1 MLVNVSSKPMSILF
15 IANSAYF
22 LHHYYE
28 HLLAFFTS
36 SGYCVSIIV
45 PLENNAMEKD
55 FPTDYATYFLPFFHA
70 YQFDGFKQ
78 IKLHRELK
86 KKLLETKPS
95 AVLSFT
101 FKISIAAAI
110 VCRSLQIPFIPT
122 FTGLGFLFM
131 HQKIIANVSGFFL
144 KKIFQ
149 QCPMILFQNRED
161 GNYFL
166 RNKWINIEKM
176 NFIAGSG
183 ICPTYY
189 QPITYPKRKKT
200 RVILYLGRIQ
210 YDKGIQCLI
219 ASLKRLKNENI
230 PFQCLIAGKI
240 GGGHPTDIP
249 LFRMLEWEKEGIIQ
263 YVGNHSDVRPLIAMA
278 NIIVQPSKRE
288 GLSRTILEALACGR
302 PVVSSTAPG
311 CAELI
316 KEGENGWLFPTDN
329 IQELTVLFKKIL
341 LMPYSKLLSM
351 AKQSPGSIPPC
362 YFNLSI
368 HQGYALSIE
377 KIMCLK

>member
-1 MLVNVSSKPMSILF
+1 
-15 IANSAYF
+15 
-22 LHHYYE
+22 
-28 HLLAFFTS
+28 
-36 SGYCVSIIV
+36 
-45 PLENNAMEKD
+45 
-55 FPTDYATYFLPFFHA
+55 
-70 YQFDGFKQ
+70 
-78 IKLHRELK
+78 
-86 KKLLETKPS
+86 
-95 AVLSFT
+95 
-101 FKISIAAAI
+101 
-110 VCRSLQIPFIPT
+110 
-122 FTGLGFLFM
+122 
-131 HQKIIANVSGFFL
+131 
-144 KKIFQ
+144 
-149 QCPMILFQNRED
+149 MILFQNKED

-166 RNKWINIEKM
+166 RNKWIDIEKM

-189 QPITYPKRKKT
+189 QPIIYPKRKKT

-249 LFRMLEWEKEGIIQ
+249 LLRMLEWEKEGIIQ
-263 YVGNHSDVRPLIAMA
+263 YLGNHSDVRPLIAMA

-329 IQELTVLFKKIL
+329 IEELTVLFKKIL
-341 LMPYSKLLSM
+341 LMPYSKLLSI
-351 AKQSPGSIPPC
+351 AKQAPGSIPPH

-368 HQGYALSIE
+368 HKSYALSIE

>member
-1 MLVNVSSKPMSILF
+1 MLMNVSSKPVSILF

-28 HLLAFFTS
+28 HLLLFFAS
-36 SGYCVSIIV
+36 SGYRVSIIV
-45 PLENNAMEKD
+45 PLDNNALEND
-55 FPTDYATYFLPFFHA
+55 LPTDYNTYFLPFFHA
-70 YQFDGFKQ
+70 YQFNGFKQ
-78 IKLHRELK
+78 IRLHLELRK
-86 KKLLETKPS
+86 ILLKTKPS
-95 AVLSFT
+95 AVFSFT
-101 FKISIAAAI
+101 FKISIAVAI
-110 VCRSLQIPFIPT
+110 VCRALHIPLIPT

-131 HQKIIANVSGFFL
+131 HQKIIANVSGFLL

-149 QCPMILFQNRED
+149 QCPVILFQNKED
-161 GNYFL
+161 GHYFL
-166 RNKWINIEKM
+166 RNKWIHIEKM

-189 QPITYPKRKKT
+189 QPITYPECAKT

-210 YDKGIQCLI
+210 YDKGLQCLI
-219 ASLKRLKNENI
+219 ACLKRLKNENI
-230 PFQCLIAGKI
+230 PFKCIMAGKI
-240 GGGHPTDIP
+240 GNGHPTDIP
-249 LFRMLEWEKEGIIQ
+249 LFSVLEWEKEGIIQ
-263 YVGNHSDVRPLIAMA
+263 YVGNHSDVRPLLALA
-278 NIIVQPSKRE
+278 NMIVQPSKRE

-329 IQELTVLFKKIL
+329 IKELTLLFKKIL

-351 AKQSPGSIPPC
+351 AKQSPGSIPPR

-377 KIMCLK
+377 KINCMK

>member
-1 MLVNVSSKPMSILF
+1 MLMNVSSKPVSILF

-28 HLLAFFTS
+28 HLLAFFIS
-36 SGYCVSIIV
+36 SGYRVSIIV
-45 PLENNAMEKD
+45 PLDNKTVEKE
-55 FPTDYATYFLPFFHA
+55 FPEDCATYFLPFFHA
-70 YQFDGFKQ
+70 YQFNGFKQ

-86 KKLLETKPS
+86 KILLDTKPS
-95 AVLSFT
+95 AVFSFT
-101 FKISIAAAI
+101 FKISITAAI
-110 VCRSLQIPFIPT
+110 VCRELHIPLIPT

-131 HQKIIANVSGFFL
+131 HQKIIADLSGFLL

-149 QCPMILFQNRED
+149 QCPMILFQNKED
-161 GNYFL
+161 GHYFL
-166 RNKWINIEKM
+166 RNKWIDIEKM
-176 NFIAGSG
+176 SFIAGSG

-189 QPITYPKRKKT
+189 QPIIYPEHTKT

-210 YDKGIQCLI
+210 YDKGLQCLI
-219 ASLKRLKNENI
+219 GSLKRLKNENI
-230 PFQCLIAGKI
+230 PFQCLMAGKI
-240 GGGHPTDIP
+240 GGGHPSDIP
-249 LFRMLEWEKEGIIQ
+249 YFKILEWQREGIIH
-263 YVGNHSDVRPLIAMA
+263 YVGNHSDVRPLLGLA
-278 NIIVQPSKRE
+278 NMIVQPSKRE
-288 GLSRTILEALACGR
+288 GLSRTILEALASGR

-316 KEGENGWLFPTDN
+316 IEGENGWLFPIDN
-329 IQELTVLFKKIL
+329 VKELTQIFKKIL

-351 AKQSPGSIPPC
+351 AKQSPGSIPPR

-377 KIMCLK
+377 KIICLK

>member
-1 MLVNVSSKPMSILF
+1 
-15 IANSAYF
+15 
-22 LHHYYE
+22 
-28 HLLAFFTS
+28 
-36 SGYCVSIIV
+36 
-45 PLENNAMEKD
+45 
-55 FPTDYATYFLPFFHA
+55 
-70 YQFDGFKQ
+70 
-78 IKLHRELK
+78 
-86 KKLLETKPS
+86 
-95 AVLSFT
+95 
-101 FKISIAAAI
+101 
-110 VCRSLQIPFIPT
+110 
-122 FTGLGFLFM
+122 
-131 HQKIIANVSGFFL
+131 
-144 KKIFQ
+144 
-149 QCPMILFQNRED
+149 
-161 GNYFL
+161 
-166 RNKWINIEKM
+166 
-176 NFIAGSG
+176 
-183 ICPTYY
+183 
-189 QPITYPKRKKT
+189 
-200 RVILYLGRIQ
+200 
-210 YDKGIQCLI
+210 
-219 ASLKRLKNENI
+219 
-230 PFQCLIAGKI
+230 
-240 GGGHPTDIP
+240 
-249 LFRMLEWEKEGIIQ
+249 MLEWEKEGIIQ

>member
-1 MLVNVSSKPMSILF
+1 MNASSKPISILF

-22 LHHYYE
+22 LKHYYE
-28 HLLAFFTS
+28 HLLTFFAS
-36 SGYCVSIIV
+36 SGYRVSIII
-45 PLENNAMEKD
+45 PLEHNATEDD
-55 FPTDYATYFLPFFHA
+55 FPTDYPTYFLPFFHA
-70 YQFDGFKQ
+70 YQFNGFKQ

-86 KKLLETKPS
+86 KILLKINPS

-110 VCRSLQIPFIPT
+110 VCKLLHIPFIPT

-131 HQKIIANVSGFFL
+131 HHKIIANLSGFFL
-144 KKIFQ
+144 KKIFH
-149 QCPMILFQNRED
+149 QCPIILFQNKED

-166 RNKWINIEKM
+166 KNKWINIEKM
-176 NFIAGSG
+176 KFIAGSG

-189 QPITYPKRKKT
+189 QPIIYPEHKKT

-210 YDKGIQCLI
+210 YDKGLQCLI
-219 ASLKRLKNENI
+219 SCLKRLKNENI
-230 PFQCLIAGKI
+230 PFKCLLAGKI
-240 GGGHPTDIP
+240 GSGHPTDIP
-249 LFRMLEWEKEGIIQ
+249 LFRMLEWEKEELIK

-341 LMPYSKLLSM
+341 LMPYSKLLSV
-351 AKQSPGSIPPC
+351 AKQAPGSIPPC
-362 YFNLSI
+362 YLNLSI
-368 HQGYALSIE
+368 HEGYALSIE
-377 KIMCLK
+377 KIMCFK

>member
-1 MLVNVSSKPMSILF
+1 MNASSKPISILF

-22 LHHYYE
+22 LKHYYE
-28 HLLAFFTS
+28 HLLTFFVS
-36 SGYCVSIIV
+36 SGYRVSIIV
-45 PLENNAMEKD
+45 PLDHNATEDD
-55 FPTDYATYFLPFFHA
+55 FSTDYDTYFLPFFHA
-70 YQFDGFKQ
+70 YQFNGFKQ

-86 KKLLETKPS
+86 KILLKINPS

-131 HQKIIANVSGFFL
+131 HHKIIANLSGFFL

-149 QCPMILFQNRED
+149 QCPIILFQNKED

-166 RNKWINIEKM
+166 RNKWINIEKIK
-176 NFIAGSG
+176 FIAGSG

-189 QPITYPKRKKT
+189 QPIIYPEHTKT

-210 YDKGIQCLI
+210 YDKGLQCLI
-219 ASLKRLKNENI
+219 ACLKRLKDEKI
-230 PFQCLIAGKI
+230 PFKCLMAGKI

-249 LFRMLEWEKEGIIQ
+249 LIRILEWEKEGIIQ

-278 NIIVQPSKRE
+278 NMIVQPSKRE

-316 KEGENGWLFPTDN
+316 KEGKNGWLFPTDN
-329 IQELTVLFKKIL
+329 IKELTLLFKKIL
-341 LMPYSKLLSM
+341 LMPYSKLLYI
-351 AKQSPGSIPPC
+351 AKQAPGSIPPC

-368 HQGYALSIE
+368 HKSYALSIE

>member
-1 MLVNVSSKPMSILF
+1 MLKNASSKPVSILF

-22 LHHYYE
+22 LKHYYE
-28 HLLAFFTS
+28 HLLTFFVS
-36 SGYCVSIIV
+36 SGYRVSIII
-45 PLENNAMEKD
+45 PLDNNAMEND
-55 FPTDYATYFLPFFHA
+55 FPTDYDTCFLPFFHA
-70 YQFDGFKQ
+70 YQFNGFQQ
-78 IKLHRELK
+78 IKLHLELRK
-86 KKLLETKPS
+86 ILLKINPS

-110 VCRSLQIPFIPT
+110 VCRSLHIPFIPT

-131 HQKIIANVSGFFL
+131 HHKIIANLSGFFL

-149 QCPMILFQNRED
+149 QCPFIFFQNEED

-176 NFIAGSG
+176 KFIAGSG
-183 ICPTYY
+183 ICPNFY
-189 QPITYPKRKKT
+189 QPIIYPKNTKI
-200 RVILYLGRIQ
+200 RVMLYLGRIQ
-210 YDKGIQCLI
+210 YDKGLQCLI
-219 ASLKRLKNENI
+219 ACLKRLKNENI
-230 PFQCLIAGKI
+230 PFKCLMAGQI

-249 LFRMLEWEKEGIIQ
+249 LIRILEWEKEGIIQ
-263 YVGNHSDVRPLIAMA
+263 YVGNHSDVRPLIGMA
-278 NIIVQPSKRE
+278 NMIVQPSKRE

-302 PVVSSTAPG
+302 PVISSTAPG

-316 KEGENGWLFPTDN
+316 REGANGWLFPTDN
-329 IQELTVLFKKIL
+329 IKELTLLLKKIL

-351 AKQSPGSIPPC
+351 AKQSPDSIPPR

-377 KIMCLK
+377 KIMFLK

>member
-1 MLVNVSSKPMSILF
+1 MLMNASSKPISILF

-22 LHHYYE
+22 LKHYYE
-28 HLLAFFTS
+28 HLLTFFAS
-36 SGYCVSIIV
+36 SGYRVSIII
-45 PLENNAMEKD
+45 PLEHNATEDD
-55 FPTDYATYFLPFFHA
+55 FPTDYPTYFLPFFHA
-70 YQFDGFKQ
+70 YQFNGFKQ

-86 KKLLETKPS
+86 KILLKINPS

-110 VCRSLQIPFIPT
+110 VCKLLHIPFIPT

-131 HQKIIANVSGFFL
+131 HHKIIANLSGFFL
-144 KKIFQ
+144 KKIFH
-149 QCPMILFQNRED
+149 QCPIILFQNKED

-166 RNKWINIEKM
+166 KNKWINIEKM
-176 NFIAGSG
+176 KFIAGSG

-189 QPITYPKRKKT
+189 QPIIYPEHKKT

-210 YDKGIQCLI
+210 YDKGLQCLI
-219 ASLKRLKNENI
+219 SCLKRLKNENI
-230 PFQCLIAGKI
+230 PFKCLLAGKI
-240 GGGHPTDIP
+240 GSGHPTDIP
-249 LFRMLEWEKEGIIQ
+249 LFRMLEWEKEELIK

-341 LMPYSKLLSM
+341 LMPYSKLLSV
-351 AKQSPGSIPPC
+351 AKQAPGSIPPC
-362 YFNLSI
+362 YLNLSI
-368 HQGYALSIE
+368 HEGYALSIE
-377 KIMCLK
+377 KIMCFK

>member
-1 MLVNVSSKPMSILF
+1 MNASSKPISILF

-22 LHHYYE
+22 LKHYYE
-28 HLLAFFTS
+28 HLLTFFAS
-36 SGYCVSIIV
+36 SGYRVSIIV
-45 PLENNAMEKD
+45 PLDHNATEDD
-55 FPTDYATYFLPFFHA
+55 FPTDYPTYFLPFFHA
-70 YQFDGFKQ
+70 YQFNGFKQ
-78 IKLHRELK
+78 IKLHWELK
-86 KKLLETKPS
+86 KILLKINPS

-110 VCRSLQIPFIPT
+110 VCKLLHIPFIPT

-131 HQKIIANVSGFFL
+131 HHKIIANLSGFFL
-144 KKIFQ
+144 KKIFH
-149 QCPMILFQNRED
+149 QCPIILFQNKED

-166 RNKWINIEKM
+166 KNKWINIEKM
-176 NFIAGSG
+176 KFIAGSG

-189 QPITYPKRKKT
+189 QPIIYPEHKKT

-210 YDKGIQCLI
+210 YDKGLQCLI
-219 ASLKRLKNENI
+219 SCLKRLKNENI
-230 PFQCLIAGKI
+230 PFKCLLAGKI
-240 GGGHPTDIP
+240 GSGHPTDIP
-249 LFRMLEWEKEGIIQ
+249 LSRMLEWEKEGIIK

-341 LMPYSKLLSM
+341 LMPYSKLLSV
-351 AKQSPGSIPPC
+351 AKQAPGSIPPC
-362 YFNLSI
+362 YLNLSI
-368 HQGYALSIE
+368 HEGYALSIE
-377 KIMCLK
+377 KIMCFK

>member
-1 MLVNVSSKPMSILF
+1 MKASSKPISILF

-22 LHHYYE
+22 LKHYYE
-28 HLLAFFTS
+28 HLFAYFTS
-36 SGYCVSIIV
+36 SGYRVSIIV
-45 PLENNAMEKD
+45 PLDHNATEDD
-55 FPTDYATYFLPFFHA
+55 FSTDYATYFLPFFHA
-70 YQFDGFKQ
+70 YQFNGFKQ
-78 IKLHRELK
+78 FKLHRELK
-86 KKLLETKPS
+86 RILMKINPT

-110 VCRSLQIPFIPT
+110 VCRSLQIPMIPT

-131 HQKIIANVSGFFL
+131 HHKIMANLSGYFL
-144 KKIFQ
+144 KKIFY
-149 QCPMILFQNRED
+149 QCPIIYFQNEED

-166 RNKWINIEKM
+166 RNKWINLEKM
-176 NFIAGSG
+176 KLISGSG

-189 QPITYPKRKKT
+189 QPIIYPECTKT

-210 YDKGIQCLI
+210 YDKGLQCLI
-219 ASLKRLKNENI
+219 ACLKRLKNENI
-230 PFQCLIAGKI
+230 PFQCLIAGKT

-249 LFRMLEWEKEGIIQ
+249 LARIIEWEKQGIIQ
-263 YVGNHSDVRPLIAMA
+263 YVGNQSDVRPLIAMA
-278 NIIVQPSKRE
+278 NMIVQPSKRE

-302 PVVSSTAPG
+302 PVISSTAPG

-329 IQELTVLFKKIL
+329 IQELTQLIKKIL
-341 LMPYSKLLSM
+341 LMPYSKLLSI
-351 AKQSPGSIPPC
+351 AEQAPGSIPPR

-368 HQGYALSIE
+368 HQGYAFSIE
-377 KIMCLK
+377 KIICLK

>member
-1 MLVNVSSKPMSILF
+1 MNASSKPISILF

-22 LHHYYE
+22 LKHYYE
-28 HLLAFFTS
+28 HLLTFFVS
-36 SGYCVSIIV
+36 SGYRVSIIV
-45 PLENNAMEKD
+45 PLDHNATEDD
-55 FPTDYATYFLPFFHA
+55 FPTDYPTYFLPFFHA
-70 YQFDGFKQ
+70 YQFNGFKQ

-86 KKLLETKPS
+86 KILLKINPS

-110 VCRSLQIPFIPT
+110 VCKLLHIPFIPT

-131 HQKIIANVSGFFL
+131 HHKIIANLSGFFL
-144 KKIFQ
+144 KKIFH
-149 QCPMILFQNRED
+149 QCPIILFQNKED

-166 RNKWINIEKM
+166 KNKWINIEKM
-176 NFIAGSG
+176 KFIAGSG

-189 QPITYPKRKKT
+189 QPIIYPEHTKT

-210 YDKGIQCLI
+210 YDKGLKCLI
-219 ASLKRLKNENI
+219 ACLKRLKNENI
-230 PFQCLIAGKI
+230 PFKCLMAGKI

-249 LFRMLEWEKEGIIQ
+249 LARIIEWEKEGIIQ
-263 YVGNHSDVRPLIAMA
+263 YIGNHSDVRPLIAKA

-302 PVVSSTAPG
+302 PVISSTAPG

-329 IQELTVLFKKIL
+329 IQELTELFKKIL
-341 LMPYSKLLSM
+341 LMPYSKLLSV
-351 AKQSPGSIPPC
+351 AKQAPGSIPPC
-362 YFNLSI
+362 YLNLSI
-368 HQGYALSIE
+368 HEGYALSIE
-377 KIMCLK
+377 KIMCFK

>member
-1 MLVNVSSKPMSILF
+1 MNASSKPISILF

-22 LHHYYE
+22 LKHYYE
-28 HLLAFFTS
+28 HLLTFFAS
-36 SGYCVSIIV
+36 SGYRVSIIV
-45 PLENNAMEKD
+45 PLDHNATEDD
-55 FPTDYATYFLPFFHA
+55 FPTDYPTYFLPFFHA
-70 YQFDGFKQ
+70 YQFNGFKQ

-86 KKLLETKPS
+86 KILLKINPS

-110 VCRSLQIPFIPT
+110 VCKLLHIPFIPT

-131 HQKIIANVSGFFL
+131 HHKIIANLSGFFL
-144 KKIFQ
+144 KKIFH
-149 QCPMILFQNRED
+149 QCPIILFQNKED

-166 RNKWINIEKM
+166 KNKWINIEKM
-176 NFIAGSG
+176 KFIAGSG

-189 QPITYPKRKKT
+189 QPIIYPEHKKT

-210 YDKGIQCLI
+210 YDKGLQCLI
-219 ASLKRLKNENI
+219 SCLKRLKNENI
-230 PFQCLIAGKI
+230 PFKCLLAGKI
-240 GGGHPTDIP
+240 GSGHPTDIP
-249 LFRMLEWEKEGIIQ
+249 LFRMLEWEKEGIIK

-341 LMPYSKLLSM
+341 LMPYSKLLSVS
-351 AKQSPGSIPPC
+351 KQAPGSIPPC
-362 YFNLSI
+362 YLNLSI
-368 HQGYALSIE
+368 HEGYALSIE
-377 KIMCLK
+377 KIMCFK

>member
-1 MLVNVSSKPMSILF
+1 MNALSKPISILF

-22 LHHYYE
+22 LKHYYE
-28 HLLAFFTS
+28 HLLTFFVS
-36 SGYCVSIIV
+36 SGYRVSIIV
-45 PLENNAMEKD
+45 PLDHNATEDDFSKD
-55 FPTDYATYFLPFFHA
+55 YDTYFLPFFHA
-70 YQFDGFKQ
+70 YQFNGFKQ

-86 KKLLETKPS
+86 KILLKINPS

-131 HQKIIANVSGFFL
+131 HHKIIANLSGFFL

-149 QCPMILFQNRED
+149 QCPIILFQNKED
-161 GNYFL
+161 SNYFL
-166 RNKWINIEKM
+166 RNKWINIEKIK
-176 NFIAGSG
+176 FIAGSG

-189 QPITYPKRKKT
+189 QPIIYPEHTKT

-210 YDKGIQCLI
+210 YDKGLQCLI
-219 ASLKRLKNENI
+219 ACLKRLKNENI
-230 PFQCLIAGKI
+230 PFKCLMAGKI

-249 LFRMLEWEKEGIIQ
+249 LIRILEWEKEGIIQ

-278 NIIVQPSKRE
+278 NMIVQPSKRE

-302 PVVSSTAPG
+302 PVISSTAPG

-329 IQELTVLFKKIL
+329 INELTFLFKKIL
-341 LMPYSKLLSM
+341 LMPYSKLLYI
-351 AKQSPGSIPPC
+351 AKHAPGSIPPC

-368 HQGYALSIE
+368 HKSYALSIE
-377 KIMCLK
+377 KIMCLE